1 MVLIWHGSHGRKRA
15 NAWSQTVN
23 DFSEQALL
31 ATHRDTIT
39 AYRLRGRNLCNRL
52 TERKKHSQE
61 EFNSL

>member
-15 NAWSQTVN
+15 SAWSQAVN

-39 AYRLRGRNLCNRL
+39 AY
-52 TERKKHSQE
+52 TEREKIV
-61 EFNSL
+61 